1 MVNGIIL
8 IAFILYFGYNI
19 LQVKAAMDGTRPEN
33 MFFLFFLAAPV
44 DLYYYVK
51 AKS

>member
-1 MVNGIIL
+1 MGLIGFIFIIG
-8 IAFILYFGYNI
+8 YFGYNI
-19 LQVKAAMDGTRPEN
+19 IQAKAAMDGTRPEN

-44 DLYYYVK
+44 DLYYHIK